1 MIYAGC
7 DLGIV
12 AAKAVILQ
20 DGRLLAAEVLPYK
33 SHPRAAAVEVMEKAV
48 IGAGLSAGR
57 IDRCVATGFGGKVV
71 PGADEVVHHIM
82 CLHRAVRELNPR
94 VRTVVDV
101 GGHTLTAFNIHD
113 SGGLGASVITDMCAA
128 GTGRFIESM
137 ARVLEMSVDDFC
149 GAASQSA
156 NPARITSQCVVLA
169 ESDVISHIN
178 DGAEPHDIIAGIAAS
193 VAHKIAGVVRRVDV
207 NEEVALV
214 GGVARNAAVVRDL
227 ERDLGLG
234 FAELD
239 GVAPQLVGAFGAA
252 MLARARIEDNAG

>member
-48 IGAGLSAGR
+48 IGAGLSAG
-57 IDRCVATGFGGKVV
+57 KVV

-113 SGGLGASVITDMCAA
+113 SGGLGASAITDMCAA